1 MDFQYD
7 AKLIEQMLA
16 LVNTGDGEIPD
27 DAQLFS
33 KFVNDMPGGFFICR
47 AYGNENG
54 KILFV
59 NKAMIRIFKCAN
71 LQEFKELTGNNFWG
85 TIHADDLETVTQSV
99 KEQYSTTRDNLGLLE
114 YRIITKDG
122 SVRRV
127 EAYGHLIR
135 SKSIGNI
142 FYVFVSDATE
152 KIRKRRREN
161 LQRIKVIEGLSVNY
175 DTVLYAEI
183 NKNKILPYRLSNRIS
198 SHIAKK
204 LQEGDYA
211 AFVKNYAKACV
222 HPDDR
227 QTIAL
232 KLSPEYI
239 SSALEETSTFYINFK
254 SLQRGTVRYLQFK
267 IVNIGP
273 KGKVSQVAL
282 GCRNVDVEVL
292 QELKQKKFLEEALNS
307 SKLAFVAKNT
317 FLSNM
322 SHDMRTPLNALFGYT
337 ALAKKKLKDV
347 PVAQTYLDKIETA
360 GTSIL
365 ELVNKVLELSYI
377 ESQECHV
384 NETECNLQ
392 SLIEDVYH
400 TVAPKAEHKKINI
413 SLQTGNIRNAEVYA
427 DGEKL
432 KQVLDHVVGNA
443 VKYTKQGGKVD
454 ITVTEQVTSTDTST
468 FRFIVKDT
476 GIGISSEY
484 LKKIFEPFERE
495 QNTTFSGE
503 YGSGLGL
510 TISRHIIEML
520 GGTIEVTSAKGE
532 GSTFTVTVSL
542 KLQRK
547 DDGQPSADT
556 DNLLDFLKGKKILLV
571 EDNEINLEI
580 ETDILQDLE
589 LIIEPAENGKI
600 AVEKL
605 SAAKEDEYLFVLMD
619 IQMPVMDGRTA
630 AAKIRKLNSK
640 IAQIPIIALSANAF
654 EVDKRLSIE
663 AGMNDHITKPLD
675 ISVMLKSVAKVIKI

>member
-1 MDFQYD
+1 MDIQND
-7 AKLIEQMLA
+7 AKLIEQMLE
-16 LVNTGDGEIPD
+16 LISLGEKEIPE

-47 AYGNENG
+47 AYGYNNG
-54 KILFV
+54 QILFI
-59 NKAMIRIFKCAN
+59 NRAMMRIFKCKN

-85 TIHADDLETVTQSV
+85 TVHPDDLEAVSQSV
-99 KEQYSTTRDNLGLLE
+99 KEQYVAPRDNLGLLE
-114 YRIITKDG
+114 YRITTKDG
-122 SVRRV
+122 SVRRI
-127 EAYGHLIR
+127 EAYGHLVH
-135 SKSIGNI
+135 SKSMGNI

-152 KIRKRRREN
+152 KIKKRRRES

-175 DTVLYAEI
+175 DTVLFAEI
-183 NKNKILPYRLSNRIS
+183 NKNKVLPYRLSSRIAS
-198 SHIAKK
+198 NIAKR

-211 AFVKNYAKACV
+211 KFVKNYVKVCV

-227 QTIAL
+227 QNIAL

-239 SSALEETSTFYINFK
+239 ASALEETRTFYINFK
-254 SLQRGTVRYLQFK
+254 SLSRGVTKYLQFK
-267 IVNIGP
+267 IVNVGP
-273 KGKVSQVAL
+273 KGKVTQVGI
-282 GCRNVDVEVL
+282 GCRNVDMEVL
-292 QELKQKKFLEEALNS
+292 QELNQKKFLEEALNS

-337 ALAKKKLKDV
+337 ALAKKKLADV
-347 PVAQTYLDKIETA
+347 PVAQTYLEKIEAA

-365 ELVNKVLELSYI
+365 ELVNKVLEITYI
-377 ESQECHV
+377 ESQDCHI
-384 NETECNLQ
+384 NETECNLND
-392 SLIEDVYH
+392 LIEKVYR
-400 TVAPKAEHKKINI
+400 TVASKAAHKNINI
-413 SLQTGNIRNAEVYA
+413 SMQTSSVRNVDVYA

-432 KQVLDHVVGNA
+432 KQVLDHIVGNA
-443 VKYTKQGGKVD
+443 VKYTKHGGNID
-454 ITVTEQVTSTDTST
+454 ITVTEQITSTDTST
-468 FRFIVKDT
+468 FRFTVKDT
-476 GIGISSEY
+476 GIGISKEY
-484 LKKIFEPFERE
+484 LSRIFEPFERE

-510 TISRHIIEML
+510 TIAKHIVEML
-520 GGTIEVTSAKGE
+520 SGTIEVSSTKGE
-532 GSTFTVTVSL
+532 GSVFTVTVSL
-542 KLQRK
+542 KLQNR
-547 DDGQPSADT
+547 DEEQPADT
-556 DNLLDFLKGKKILLV
+556 DNLLNYLKGKKILLV

-589 LIIEPAENGKI
+589 LIVEPAENGKV

-605 SAAKEDEYLFVLMD
+605 TAAKEGEYLFVLMD
-619 IQMPVMDGRTA
+619 IQMPVMDGRAA
-630 AAKIRKLNSK
+630 AAKIRKMNSP

-675 ISVMLKSVAKVIKI
+675 IAVMLKAVAKVINK

>member
-1 MDFQYD
+1 MNNQYD
-7 AKLIEQMLA
+7 AKLIEQMLE
-16 LVNTGDGEIPD
+16 LVNIGESEIPD

-33 KFVNDMPGGFFICR
+33 KFVNDMPGGFFICN

-59 NKAMIRIFKCAN
+59 NKAMMRIFKCQN
-71 LQEFKELTGNNFWG
+71 LQEFKELTGGNFWG
-85 TIHADDLETVTQSV
+85 TIHADDLELIMQSV

-114 YRIITKDG
+114 YRINTKDG

-127 EAYGHLIR
+127 EAYGHLIH
-135 SKSIGNI
+135 SKSIGDI

-211 AFVKNYAKACV
+211 KFIKHYVKVCV

-227 QTIAL
+227 PTIAL

-239 SSALEETSTFYINFK
+239 ASALEETKTFYINFK
-254 SLQRGTVRYLQFK
+254 SLYRGTVRYLQFK
-267 IVNIGP
+267 IVNVGP
-273 KGKVSQVAL
+273 KGKVTQVGI
-282 GCRNVDVEVL
+282 GCRNIDVEVL
-292 QELKQKKFLEEALNS
+292 QEMQQKKFLEEALNN

-337 ALAKKKLKDV
+337 ALAKKKLKDI
-347 PVAQTYLDKIETA
+347 PIAQTYLDKIETA

-365 ELVNKVLELSYI
+365 ELVNKVLEISYI
-377 ESQECHV
+377 ESQECRI
-384 NETECNLQ
+384 NETECNL
-392 SLIEDVYH
+392 SDLLESVYR
-400 TVAPKAEHKKINI
+400 TIAPKAAHKNIKI
-413 SLQTGNIRNAEVYA
+413 SLQTSAVRNADVYV

-432 KQVLDHVVGNA
+432 KQVLDHIVSNA
-443 VKYTKQGGKVD
+443 VKYTKKGGSVA
-454 ITVTEQVTSTDTST
+454 IAVTEQITSTDTST
-468 FRFIVKDT
+468 FRFTIKDT
-476 GIGISSEY
+476 GIGISNEY
-484 LKKIFEPFERE
+484 LTRIFEPFERE

-510 TISRHIIEML
+510 TIAKHIIEML
-520 GGTIEVTSAKGE
+520 SGTIDVVSTKGE
-532 GSTFTVTVSL
+532 GSTFTVTINL

-547 DDGQPSADT
+547 DDVQSADT
-556 DNLLDFLKGKKILLV
+556 DNLLNYLKGKKILLV

-580 ETDILQDLE
+580 ETDILQDLD

-600 AVEKL
+600 AVDKL
-605 SAAKEDEYLFVLMD
+605 AAAQDGEYLFVLMD

-630 AAKIRKLNSK
+630 AAKIRKLNSPV
-640 IAQIPIIALSANAF
+640 AQIPIIALSANAF
-654 EVDKRLSIE
+654 EVDKKLSLE

-675 ISVMLKSVAKVIKI
+675 ITVMLEAVAKVIKH